1 MVIGIF
7 ILSIS
12 SYLVD
17 VAISKDMDIIAY
29 GEDNNVVVWRNP

>member
-12 SYLVD
+12 SDTVD
-17 VAISKDMDIIAY
+17 VAISKDMDIVAH
-29 GEDNNVVVWRNP
+29 GKDNNVVVWRNP